1 MTRLIL
7 VRHGVSLW
15 NQRGRLQGQADSALA
30 PEGERQARALGRH
43 FADLAVDRFEASD
56 LTRARRT
63 AELMGRGTPV
73 LDPLWREIDVGRW
86 RGKAV
91 ADLLARRQE
100 AYLAWRGGR
109 HTPPGGEPWEAFRD
123 RVAEALAAVA
133 RVSGTALVVTHGG
146 VIRAALALTVGLAPD
161 ELAPSRHASY
171 TILELGR
178 SPRLVAHDVVPG
190 EMSAGDARRGC
201 RR

>member
-30 PEGERQARALGRH
+30 PEGEAQARALGRH
-43 FADLAVDRFEASD
+43 LADLAVDRFEASD
-56 LTRARRT
+56 LKRARRT
-63 AELMGRGTPV
+63 AELMGCGTPV
-73 LDPLWREIDVGRW
+73 LNPLWREIDVGRW
-86 RGKAV
+86 RGVAI
-91 ADLLARRQE
+91 ADLLARRHD
-100 AYLAWRGGR
+100 AYLAWRDGR
-109 HTPPGGEPWEAFRD
+109 HTPPGGEPWQAFCD

-161 ELAPSRHASY
+161 ELAPSRHASC

-178 SPRLVAHDVVPG
+178 RPRLVAHDVVPD
-190 EMSAGDARRGC
+190 ETSADAAKT
-201 RR
+201 